1 MKEKTPFSQA
11 KRNIYPQKLYTPAIN
26 TKKTSPSRIM
36 GKNKSQ
42 QLDTQDH
49 FELGR
54 CRICRSNFQEKWHK
68 SNGRRKVS
76 LIINQHGQLQPVGD
90 VLIKSMKLEI

>member
-26 TKKTSPSRIM
+26 TKKTM

-42 QLDTQDH
+42 KLDTQDH

-76 LIINQHGQLQPVGD
+76 LIINHHEQLQPVGD